1 MKLTKYLGIWMDYS
15 IAHIIGF
22 ENDTVVT
29 NTIESHLGPLP
40 GGQNSY
46 PGEDSIPDLVQNRR
60 SEYFQK
66 LSDFILDYESVIL
79 FGPAESKNELFNL
92 LIFNHLF
99 DKINLAIK
107 PADQM
112 NEVERSSFIRAN
124 FNISGIEPRI
134 FQNRIFSF
142 I

>member
-15 IAHIIGF
+15 VAHVMGF
-22 ENDTVVT
+22 ENDTIVT
-29 NTIESHLGPLP
+29 NTIKSHLIPPPEQQNSFP
-40 GGQNSY
+40 GG
-46 PGEDSIPDLVQNRR
+46 DSKPDIFQNRR
-60 SEYFQK
+60 SEYYQK

-92 LIFNHLF
+92 LIFNHLY

-112 NEVERSSFIRAN
+112 SEAERGSFIRAN
-124 FNISGIEPRI
+124 FNISGIEPRV